1 MIHYMNLW
9 NDSFQSIKKK
19 TKTIEMRLNDEKRQL
34 LNINDIIVFKN
45 TRTNEEIKVK
55 VISLKQYKN
64 FDDLYQDC
72 NKIEIGYREDE
83 EANPDDMLA
92 YYSKEQIE
100 KYGALAIK
108 VEVISS

>member
-1 MIHYMNLW
+1 MNLW

-34 LNINDIIVFKN
+34 LNINDIIVIKN

-55 VISLKQYKN
+55 VISLKQSKN